1 LFNIFYLCSQ
11 ISINFVIVPIFFD
24 LSDCALDSTA
34 VNYCKTLDTTN
45 GNERKTTSVILKRG
59 RTILKRRY
67 DPKKHVLRNSL
78 LRVTANNRDLHKT
91 RSEATDIVV
100 ASPNQNGLDFLNNSV
115 TTANSTSTQLKE
127 IIKLED
133 KLISGE
139 EIELCPAFYVDT
151 WYTKCNSDKVCSTDE
166 KQPIEMMRKESSK
179 FYLDLNNFKSDNTNN
194 PTIEYPNQAMNKPPK
209 VMKDYPKLCITVTD
223 ASDNNAMAKNSL
235 LKSIRGIQSS
245 DGESYGINISNSQFF
260 VPKDYI
266 FSGVECAMNDL
277 KFEVDPE
284 MGKLLQ
290 RSYSN
295 PEFNTSLPINIE
307 TRPSSLDSAT
317 LTLSATK
324 SISNC
329 INSRCEDFKC
339 SGAFPDT
346 LPVNLKSKESNKAE
360 RRLFL
365 KKRESKPSYEIIDN
379 LLDEISLKTK
389 VENCSESLKR
399 LDNRDTVQR
408 DEEELHKTKNE
419 NHETALRAK
428 NEIEYEVPQNNQL
441 STIKFVTTNDS
452 EIAMKSTC
460 NTFTFDR
467 KIPDTFKESNDHLP
481 NNNLEIDIKSA
492 RFTKNI
498 DFKKTKNPCSV
509 LNDSLTKR
517 KSYPLSVSSEISFK
531 SKYSSSDTVI
541 PPCTSRKVL
550 SAHSA
555 GETKT
560 PEFLNCFSINPEK
573 QIEAPACNRE
583 SQKSDC
589 SNSIETNRLNRMRFL
604 QDSLQVDTNGDKT
617 QIEKMIFTESKLC
630 TTEEKSKT
638 SQDIADSGS
647 ICKKHILPIG
657 RTFSLKEKFETIVED
672 VELRT
677 VPRRRSQIGKS
688 CDRKS
693 LS

>member
-1 LFNIFYLCSQ
+1 
-11 ISINFVIVPIFFD
+11 
-24 LSDCALDSTA
+24 
-34 VNYCKTLDTTN
+34 
-45 GNERKTTSVILKRG
+45 LKRG

-67 DPKKHVLRNSL
+67 DPKKYALRNSL
-78 LRVTANNRDLHKT
+78 LKATANNRDLHKT
-91 RSEATDIVV
+91 RSEDIDIVV
-100 ASPNQNGLDFLNNSV
+100 ASPNQNEIDSLNNSV
-115 TTANSTSTQLKE
+115 TTANNISTQLKE

-151 WYTKCNSDKVCSTDE
+151 WYTKYNPDKVCSTDE
-166 KQPIEMMRKESSK
+166 KQPIETIKKESSK
-179 FYLDLNNFKSDNTNN
+179 FYLDLNNFNSNDANN
-194 PTIEYPNQAMNKPPK
+194 PTIEYPNQAMNKSPEI
-209 VMKDYPKLCITVTD
+209 MKDYPKLYITVTD
-223 ASDNNAMAKNSL
+223 ASDNNAMAKSSL
-235 LKSIRGIQSS
+235 LKSIRGIQSA

-295 PEFNTSLPINIE
+295 PIFNTNVPVNIE

-317 LTLSATK
+317 STLNTTK
-324 SISNC
+324 TVSNC
-329 INSRCEDFKC
+329 INSRCEDVKC
-339 SGAFPDT
+339 SRADT
-346 LPVNLKSKESNKAE
+346 SPVNLKSKESSKAE

-365 KKRESKPSYEIIDN
+365 KKRESKPSYEVIDN
-379 LLDEISLKTK
+379 LLDEISLETK

-399 LDNRDTVQR
+399 LDNRDTIQR
-408 DEEELHKTKNE
+408 NKEELYKTKDK
-419 NHETALRAK
+419 NHENVFKVNMR
-428 NEIEYEVPQNNQL
+428 NEIERETPQNNQS
-441 STIKFVTTNDS
+441 STTKFVTTNDS
-452 EIAMKSTC
+452 EIAMKSTY
-460 NTFTFDR
+460 NTFTFDK
-467 KIPDTFKESNDHLP
+467 KISDKFQESKGSP
-481 NNNLEIDIKSA
+481 NKNLEIDIKSPK
-492 RFTKNI
+492 FMKNI
-498 DFKKTKNPCSV
+498 DFKKTENPCNV
-509 LNDSLTKR
+509 FNDSLTKR
-517 KSYPLSVSSEISFK
+517 KSYPLSASSEISFK
-531 SKYSSSDTVI
+531 SKYSSSNTVI
-541 PPCTSRKVL
+541 PPAAHTSRKVS

-555 GETKT
+555 EGKTKT
-560 PEFLNCFSINPEK
+560 SEFLNRFSINTEK
-573 QIEAPACNRE
+573 QVEVPACKKE

-604 QDSLQVDTNGDKT
+604 QDSLQVDTNEDRF
-617 QIEKMIFTESKLC
+617 QIERMIFTESKLC
-630 TTEEKSKT
+630 TTKEESKT
-638 SQDIADSGS
+638 PHIADSGS

-677 VPRRRSQIGKS
+677 VPRRHSQIGKS